1 MKAKRTIFLL
11 VAAIVVGTAT
21 LASAH
26 ETWLLPSSMRVAIG
40 RTVTLDITSG
50 MGFPANELPIDP
62 KRVVRAEVRMNG
74 EVERLRAPRATRRA
88 LRYRWTPRQAG
99 VAAISIALGPR
110 SLELEPKL
118 IEEYLTEI
126 RADATVR
133 AQWDSVPLPR
143 RWREMYTK
151 NATSFVRVGKPG
163 DDPGLTSPLGLDLE
177 IVPESDPTALTAGD
191 TLPVRVY
198 LRGAPLAGF
207 PVGARR
213 EGAAESSAAF
223 VTTDAAGRARIAFP
237 RAGRWLLF
245 GTKLHRVHEPSLEWR
260 SEFVTVT
267 LGVLPTSAR

>member
-1 MKAKRTIFLL
+1 MPTKRTIAFI
-11 VAAIVVGTAT
+11 VAAVVIGSAT

-26 ETWLLPSSMRVAIG
+26 ETWLLPSSMRVATG
-40 RTVTLDITSG
+40 RTVALDITSG
-50 MGFPANELPIDP
+50 MNFPRNELSIDP

-74 EVERLRAPRATRRA
+74 DVERLRAPRVTGHA
-88 LRYRWTPRQAG
+88 LRYRWTPRRAG
-99 VAAISIALGPR
+99 VAAISVALGPR

-118 IEEYLTEI
+118 VEEYLTEI

-133 AQWDSVPLPR
+133 AQWDSVPAPR

-163 DDPGLTSPLGLDLE
+163 NDPSLTSPLGLDLE
-177 IVPESDPTALTAGD
+177 IVPESDPTALTAGES
-191 TLPVRVY
+191 LPVRVY
-198 LRGAPLAGF
+198 LHKAPLAGF

-213 EGAAESSAAF
+213 EGAAESADAF

-260 SEFVTVT
+260 SEFVTMTV
-267 LGVLPTSAR
+267 GVLPAGR